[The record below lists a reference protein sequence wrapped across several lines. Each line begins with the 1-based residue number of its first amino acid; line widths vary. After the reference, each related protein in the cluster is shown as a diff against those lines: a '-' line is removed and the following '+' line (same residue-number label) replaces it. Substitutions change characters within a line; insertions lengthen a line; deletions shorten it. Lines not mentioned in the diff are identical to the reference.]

1 MKAGWLSILRSEK
14 QLMADTKNVN
24 NISHIRTALHSQ
36 MNRKQHSQK
45 HKECAPARMCKD
57 EQAIQD
63 LISCF
68 KEFDCFPFDP
78 ASPAL
83 RTLQSAISA
92 TPELI
97 QDFKKAKQDGEA
109 QLKKFMD
116 ERIYS
121 KEKSI
126 HDHIKQNSRKTKFAA
141 HLCKDF
147 IKKSL
152 WRGTKNGTRRN
163 GKQGASI
170 RCQPR

>member
-1 MKAGWLSILRSEK
+1 MTMNKGSKMKAGWLSILRSEK

-57 EQAIQD
+57 EQAVQD

-78 ASPAL
+78 
-83 RTLQSAISA
+83 RTLQSAIPA

-97 QDFKKAKQDGEA
+97 RDFKKAKQDGET
-109 QLKKFMD
+109 QLKK
-116 ERIYS
+116 
-121 KEKSI
+121 
-126 HDHIKQNSRKTKFAA
+126 NSWM
-141 HLCKDF
+141 
-147 IKKSL
+147 S
-152 WRGTKNGTRRN
+152 
-163 GKQGASI
+163 ASI
-170 RCQPR
+170 QKKNQSMIA